1 MGYIKHHV
9 IVVVA
14 WEQEDAIHAGAK
26 AQELGLDITS
36 VVPSRANGY
45 TSFMVVPDGSKEWWP
60 TSDAGDAKR
69 IAYVEWL
76 RTQRGLDWAEVE
88 LDVDGDAA
96 RLPHHK
102 WTTS

>member
-45 TSFMVVPDGSKEWWP
+45 TSFMVVPD
-60 TSDAGDAKR
+60 AGDAKR